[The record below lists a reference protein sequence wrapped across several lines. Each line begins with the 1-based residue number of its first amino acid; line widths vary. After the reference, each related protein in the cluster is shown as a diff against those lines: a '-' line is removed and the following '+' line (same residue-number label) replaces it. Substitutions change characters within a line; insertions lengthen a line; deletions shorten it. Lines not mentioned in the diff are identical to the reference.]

1 MDLVLEV
8 WLPGSSLTME
18 HVGSGP
24 DRGSELDKNSPVGLK
39 PTQHAIIR
47 STMDS
52 SGMDGKLTGAV
63 VKCQSDQPASDQQQ
77 IQKSEHHE
85 NNCFPAI
92 THGWRFLK
100 FGAVAFKIGFPPSGS
115 KSASLS
121 LIVWGNTLKKNAFL
135 YHGYVGLD
143 VCLYMSKC
151 LGYTCI
157 LFCCIDLC
165 RKALLKCNA

>member
-18 HVGSGP
+18 HVGRGP
-24 DRGSELDKNSPVGLK
+24 GRGSELDKNSPVGLK

-52 SGMDGKLTGAV
+52 SGMDGKLTGAA
-63 VKCQSDQPASDQQQ
+63 VKCKSNQAALDQQV
-77 IQKSEHHE
+77 QKSEHST
-85 NNCFPAI
+85 NDCFPAI

-115 KSASLS
+115 KTTSLS
-121 LIVWGNTLKKNAFL
+121 LVVWGNALKKNAFL
-135 YHGYVGLD
+135 YPG
-143 VCLYMSKC
+143 
-151 LGYTCI
+151 
-157 LFCCIDLC
+157 
-165 RKALLKCNA
+165 

>member
-1 MDLVLEV
+1 
-8 WLPGSSLTME
+8 ME

-24 DRGSELDKNSPVGLK
+24 GRGSQLDKNSPVGLK

-52 SGMDGKLTGAV
+52 SGTDVKLTGAV
-63 VKCQSDQPASDQQQ
+63 VKCQSSQPASDQQQ
-77 IQKSEHHE
+77 SQKSEHRG

-92 THGWRFLK
+92 TSGWRFLK
-100 FGAVAFKIGFPPSGS
+100 FGAVAFRITFPPSGS
-115 KSASLS
+115 KNTSLS
-121 LIVWGNTLKKNAFL
+121 LIVWGNALKKNAFL

-143 VCLYMSKC
+143 GCLYMLKC
-151 LGYTCI
+151 LGYV

-165 RKALLKCNA
+165 RKTLLKYNA